1 MSAPLPLRHNRDFM
15 FLWGGQVVS
24 TLGSM
29 TSQVIYPLLIL
40 ALTDSPTAAGMAGAL
55 RFIPYVV
62 FSLPVGALIDR
73 WDRKRVM
80 ICSDIGRAIA
90 VASIPVAMLFDVL
103 TLAQVYLVCL
113 VEGSLFV
120 FFNIAEVAA
129 LPRVVPRT
137 QLPEATAYNEAG
149 FGIAGILGPPVGTL
163 LYQALG
169 RAVPFVGNALSY
181 MISFASLMA

>member
-80 ICSDIGRAIA
+80 ICSDVGRASWPKTFCI
-90 VASIPVAMLFDVL
+90 SAM
-103 TLAQVYLVCL
+103 
-113 VEGSLFV
+113 
-120 FFNIAEVAA
+120 
-129 LPRVVPRT
+129 
-137 QLPEATAYNEAG
+137 
-149 FGIAGILGPPVGTL
+149 TL
-163 LYQALG
+163 LSSDW
-169 RAVPFVGNALSY
+169 RRRS
-181 MISFASLMA
+181 S